1 MLPVRR
7 DPPSAVP
14 LAVVLLSLLLTPRN
28 GTRLASTTI
37 GNYSLGAVIDS
48 IPGLDP
54 NALFSP
60 PSDDVA

>member
-1 MLPVRR
+1 
-7 DPPSAVP
+7 VP